1 MVERPNVE
9 LYKVELYLLK
19 IIPIVLACIHL
30 ANTVLSYYGID
41 IILFSYIGSVSLIP
55 LIFLYISSYV
65 FKFCEY
71 HRMFLH
77 YIAMNKQEVDEL
89 LKVYG
94 VKLENN
100 TLYDY
105 VYVANMC
112 KADFLG
118 SSVPDEG
125 HLCKYVK
132 DVIDDVDAYDG
143 IVFNRWYA
151 DMCRSGVPI
160 DWEEMIKQ

>member
-1 MVERPNVE
+1 MKRESLDNFDVYPEAMVNYLRYNGRHFNRKLFEFATSLMKTGKDKQPLKVITKKE
-9 LYKVELYLLK
+9 L
-19 IIPIVLACIHL
+19 
-30 ANTVLSYYGID
+30 
-41 IILFSYIGSVSLIP
+41 
-55 LIFLYISSYV
+55 
-65 FKFCEY
+65 
-71 HRMFLH
+71 
-77 YIAMNKQEVDEL
+77 DEM

-94 VKLENN
+94 VKLDNSV
-100 TLYDY
+100 LYDY

-118 SSVPDEG
+118 SSISDEG

-143 IVFNRWYA
+143 VVFNRWYA

-160 DWEEMIKQ
+160 DWEDML

>member
-1 MVERPNVE
+1 MKRESLDNYDVYPEAMIN
-9 LYKVELYLLK
+9 YLRYNGRHFNRKLFEFATSLMK
-19 IIPIVLACIHL
+19 EGKDKHPIK
-30 ANTVLSYYGID
+30 
-41 IILFSYIGSVSLIP
+41 P
-55 LIFLYISSYV
+55 IS
-65 FKFCEY
+65 
-71 HRMFLH
+71 
-77 YIAMNKQEVDEL
+77 KQELDEL

-94 VKLENN
+94 IKLENN

-125 HLCKYVK
+125 HLCKYIK

-143 IVFNRWYA
+143 VVFNRWYA
-151 DMCRSGVPI
+151 DMCRSGIPI

>member
-1 MVERPNVE
+1 MKRESLDNFDVYPEAMVNYLRYNGRHFNRKLFEFATSLMKTGKDKQPLKVITKKE
-9 LYKVELYLLK
+9 L
-19 IIPIVLACIHL
+19 
-30 ANTVLSYYGID
+30 
-41 IILFSYIGSVSLIP
+41 
-55 LIFLYISSYV
+55 
-65 FKFCEY
+65 
-71 HRMFLH
+71 
-77 YIAMNKQEVDEL
+77 DEM

-94 VKLENN
+94 VKLDNN
-100 TLYDY
+100 VLYDY

-118 SSVPDEG
+118 SSIPDEG

-143 IVFNRWYA
+143 VVFNRWYA

-160 DWEEMIKQ
+160 DWEEML